1 MGVFDVVNFIRAEVV
16 NFGLAPRY
24 FTYSTPNRSA
34 ADSSKVIVDLALQ
47 YPRARTIHLVVDNR
61 NIHRRK
67 SLTDLLGDQ
76 IGGEIWGHLTVHYT
90 PVHGKKYP
98 RSKNAAPPGQ
108 GLEPPNESGSNPNQR
123 ELHAEER
130 PRQVRLQKEVFQA
143 VKALVRGSCLAGDRS
158 AGQTRSRWFALPH

>member
-47 YPRARTIHLVVDNR
+47 YPAARTIHLVLDNL

-67 SLTDLLGDQ
+67 SMADLLGDQ
-76 IGGEIWGHLTVHYT
+76 VGGEIWGRFTAHYT
-90 PVHGKKYP
+90 SVHGSWP
-98 RSKNAAPPGQ
+98 QSGGDRNWHSLAAM
-108 GLEPPNESGSNPNQR
+108 
-123 ELHAEER
+123 
-130 PRQVRLQKEVFQA
+130 PRQR
-143 VKALVRGSCLAGDRS
+143 
-158 AGQTRSRWFALPH
+158 